1 MSNGLEISEM
11 SAFLG
16 TTQKQECRH
25 RPASGDWKVATER
38 IRSPMGLE
46 RSGLNKTRLNEK
58 KNEVASQKYG

>member
-38 IRSPMGLE
+38 IRSPIGLG
-46 RSGLNKTRLNEK
+46 RSGLNKTRLN
-58 KNEVASQKYG
+58 